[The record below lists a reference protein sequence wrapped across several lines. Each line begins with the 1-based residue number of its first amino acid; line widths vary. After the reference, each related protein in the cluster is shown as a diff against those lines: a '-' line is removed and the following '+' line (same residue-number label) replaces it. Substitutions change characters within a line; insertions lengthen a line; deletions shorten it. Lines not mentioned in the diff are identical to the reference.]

1 MSGGGVLGGG
11 VGVTGGGVGVTG
23 GGVERVR
30 VARRREGGR
39 EGGVVE
45 VGEGVE
51 EKKERE
57 EGGKE
62 EERTY

>member
-1 MSGGGVLGGG
+1 M
-11 VGVTGGGVGVTG
+11 TGGGVGVTG